1 MKFIL
6 FLNAFLSYLLL
17 VAVFVSVSAAAMFAG
32 ITLRKHK
39 DAKKQQTASK

>member
-1 MKFIL
+1 MNFIL

-17 VAVFVSVSAAAMFAG
+17 VAVFVGVSAAAIFAG

-39 DAKKQQTASK
+39 SAKTAAGSK